1 MNSQEFKKVICR
13 ICLDES
19 VVLDWNDSINDYSD
33 ITYKDCYYKY
43 TQLEWLASDSFSPML
58 CQTCANGLQNFHA
71 LILKAL
77 ESYKYFQE
85 SAANINTQIVNNSC
99 TNIETDIKYTPT
111 EFETVLVHKL
121 EVEPVIEDHFV
132 YDNSDEEFKVKP
144 TKTKVGRRSKRC
156 ISLKH
161 NHEKCN
167 KMSDEPMEKDKIA
180 DNSNDNLQD
189 LQQVKTRNK
198 TFAKRKTK
206 KQVEV
211 KENNTKK
218 SKSLEDIENTCGL
231 KNEEARSENICDQVK
246 NEESQIDVKVKKK
259 YKEIKKP
266 RMCSICSKILHNKY
280 AVQMHEKT
288 HMENRERKE
297 TCKVCGLKFYDKRNL
312 YSHKRIHKENREK
325 KHKCEFCNKAF
336 YDKGGLNIHRRIHL
350 GQMIPCTLCSK
361 QYFRQIDL
369 DRHMGSHSAT
379 TINTDTKKRSR
390 YFVRCQ
396 HCDKSILS
404 TSFKS
409 HTAAHLNEPL
419 MKCSI
424 CNKEFFR
431 RGSCVLHVKKVH
443 QKTNEEYND
452 FIVQYKK
459 NRISHLFLEQK
470 ADIQF
475 SDE

>member
-1 MNSQEFKKVICR
+1 MNSQEFKKNICR

-19 VVLDWNDSINDYSD
+19 VVLDWNDSIYGYSE

-43 TQLEWLASDSFSPML
+43 TQLEWLDFDSFSPML
-58 CQTCANGLQNFHA
+58 CQICANGLQNVHA

-85 SAANINTQIVNNSC
+85 SAANINTQIVNNS

-121 EVEPVIEDHFV
+121 EVEPIIEDHFV
-132 YDNSDEEFKVKP
+132 YDNSDEDFKIKP
-144 TKTKVGRRSKRC
+144 TKTKVGRRSKRY
-156 ISLKH
+156 ISLKG
-161 NHEKCN
+161 NYEKYN
-167 KMSDEPMEKDKIA
+167 KKSENPIEKMKKV
-180 DNSNDNLQD
+180 DNSNNNMPD
-189 LQQVKTRNK
+189 LTPAKSQNK
-198 TFAKRKTK
+198 TLVKRKAK
-206 KQVEV
+206 KQVVV

-218 SKSLEDIENTCGL
+218 SKSLENVENTYCQ
-231 KNEEARSENICDQVK
+231 KNGETRNENICDQVE
-246 NEESQIDVKVKKK
+246 NVGSQIEAKVKKK

-325 KHKCEFCNKAF
+325 RHKCEFCNKAF

-361 QYFRQIDL
+361 QYYRQIDL